1 MIGLA
6 CVEVKNAAI
15 RMSIPHQ
22 FVQLLA
28 VGEGYFFDLE
38 QIFFFFLPSGQD
50 WLADGDMVLV
60 ESGGDIMLECVLSW
74 SGFALTGELGTVV
87 KWVAFD
93 WAISRPDVLTKFKPV
108 VDVPALVMG
117 LDGTLCV
124 SKLSAVPTLALELIF
139 SGLLAVA
146 S

>member
-1 MIGLA
+1 MGLA
-6 CVEVKNAAI
+6 CAEVNNVAI
-15 RMSIPHQ
+15 RKNTPHKKVHW
-22 FVQLLA
+22 FV
-28 VGEGYFFDLE
+28 VGDRDFLVLE

-60 ESGGDIMLECVLSW
+60 ESGGDIMLECVS
-74 SGFALTGELGTVV
+74 SCGGFALTGELGTVV

-93 WAISRPDVLTKFKPV
+93 LAISRPDVLTKFKPV

-117 LDGTLCV
+117 LDETLCV
-124 SKLSAVPTLALELIF
+124 SKLSAVSTLALELIF
-139 SGLLAVA
+139 SGLLAAV